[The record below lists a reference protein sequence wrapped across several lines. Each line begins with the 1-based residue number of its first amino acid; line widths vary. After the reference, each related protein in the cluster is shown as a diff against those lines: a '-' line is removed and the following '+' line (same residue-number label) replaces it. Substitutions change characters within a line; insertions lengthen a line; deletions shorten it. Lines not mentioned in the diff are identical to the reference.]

1 MRKNRIKPMLLCCML
16 AAAAPLASAADG
28 IQLNLSANAQRDV
41 ANDQI
46 SATLYV
52 QQSNNQAAVLADRLN
67 KATANGLAIGRGY
80 KDVQLSSGSYST
92 WPSYDK
98 NGKITGWQGRS
109 EIQLKSKD
117 FAQAAELIGKLQQ
130 TMLLEGVQFGVSDEA
145 RRKAEQSMIPEAIA
159 NLKGQAEV
167 AARALG
173 KNVVNIQQLDIGQ
186 QSHGFRPPVMMMKAS
201 MAGAEAA
208 NVSQP
213 DLQPG
218 QTQLQLQVSGKV
230 ELK

>member
-1 MRKNRIKPMLLCCML
+1 MKSSRLKPALLCCLL
-16 AAAAPLASAADG
+16 AGAAPLAAAEG
-28 IQLNLSANAQRDV
+28 IQLNLSANAQRDI

-46 SATLYV
+46 TATLYV
-52 QQSNNQAAVLADRLN
+52 QQSNSQAATLADRLN
-67 KATANGLAIGRGY
+67 RITASGLAQGRAY
-80 KDVQLSSGSYST
+80 NHVELSSGSYST

-98 NGKITGWQGRS
+98 NGKISGWQGRS
-109 EIQLKSKD
+109 EILLKSKD
-117 FAQAAELIGKLQQ
+117 FTQAAELIAKLQQ
-130 TMLLEGVQFGVSDEA
+130 TMLLEGVQYGVSDQA
-145 RRKAEQSMIPEAIA
+145 RRRAEQDMIPEAIA

-173 KNVVNIQQLDIGQ
+173 KNVVSIQQLDIGQ
-186 QSHGFRPPVMMMKAS
+186 QSHGFRPPVMMMKAA
-201 MAGAEAA
+201 MAGAEA

-218 QTQLQLQVSGKV
+218 QSQLQLQVSGKV

>member
-1 MRKNRIKPMLLCCML
+1 MKKSRLKPMLMCCLL
-16 AAAAPLASAADG
+16 AAALPAAAEG
-28 IQLNLSANAQRDV
+28 IQLNLSASAQRDI

-52 QQSNNQAAVLADRLN
+52 QQSNSQAAVLADRLN

-117 FAQAAELIGKLQQ
+117 FAQAAELIAKLQQ

-145 RRKAEQSMIPEAIA
+145 RRNAEQGMIPEAIA
-159 NLKGQAEV
+159 NLKNQAEV

-173 KNVVNIQQLDIGQ
+173 KNAVNIQQLDIGQ
-186 QSHGFRPPVMMMKAS
+186 QNHGFRPPVMMMKAAV
-201 MAGAEAA
+201 AGAES